1 MNPQNLINEL
11 AEGYTHSKYDEKY
24 LKEKITDVL
33 EFILPEIANILK
45 NRKERELVKLWN
57 ILKEDEKIKNLFK
70 KTLEKIDRPIIIY
83 VVSKF
88 ENNQHFGTKI
98 VEEALK
104 WK

>member
-1 MNPQNLINEL
+1 MIKRESINN
-11 AEGYTHSKYDEKY
+11 AK
-24 LKEKITDVL
+24 
-33 EFILPEIANILK
+33 
-45 NRKERELVKLWN
+45 
-57 ILKEDEKIKNLFK
+57 
-70 KTLEKIDRPIIIY
+70 KIDRPIIIY